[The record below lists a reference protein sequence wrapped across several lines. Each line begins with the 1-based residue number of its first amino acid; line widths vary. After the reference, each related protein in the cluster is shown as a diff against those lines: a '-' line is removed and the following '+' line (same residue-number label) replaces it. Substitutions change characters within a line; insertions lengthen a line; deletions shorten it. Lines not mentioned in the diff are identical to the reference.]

1 MVRHGSVH
9 AVSEDFEEEQKGVE
23 DSFEA
28 AESLRI
34 NNKLTIYYI
43 ITRPVLIVGVT
54 KKIIWRG

>member
-9 AVSEDFEEEQKGVE
+9 AVSEDLEEEQKGVE

-34 NNKLTIYYI
+34 SNKLT
-43 ITRPVLIVGVT
+43 LLDNN
-54 KKIIWRG
+54 